1 MIVTVDSSH
10 YVYRRDGTC
19 SFHPGPNTKPLG
31 TWVTGPAGSLEF
43 RCYNPAM
50 MGFRGAGPGRSVFV
64 AVFVVGML
72 AAGLY
77 AAQSSTKPTGAISV
91 QQILDKNLAAMGGL
105 EKLGETKTLEVGGSF
120 GLNPYHSS
128 GDFRFI
134 FKAPTSDLFRLDY
147 VSHGQTMTILHNG
160 KLFTKQSGGKAFA
173 MNGIT
178 DGVMEEAW
186 RHLIEPNV
194 GGYLSVTLTGLA
206 QTQGK
211 WAYALRFV
219 PLKGDS
225 HIRYYDAESFLVT
238 QIEMVQRLKSTD
250 GGADSGYKVYVEF
263 EDCRP
268 TDGLRFP
275 RLLTGASEQGNLE
288 FRVTSV
294 RTNVPVDDAL
304 FQ

>member
-1 MIVTVDSSH
+1 
-10 YVYRRDGTC
+10 
-19 SFHPGPNTKPLG
+19 
-31 TWVTGPAGSLEF
+31 
-43 RCYNPAM
+43 M
-50 MGFRGAGPGRSVFV
+50 MGFRGAGPARSVFV

-105 EKLGETKTLEVGGSF
+105 EKSRETKTLEVGGSF

-128 GDFRFI
+128 GDFGFI

-160 KLFTKQSGGKAFA
+160 KLFT
-173 MNGIT
+173 
-178 DGVMEEAW
+178 AW

-194 GGYLSVTLTGLA
+194 DGYLSVTLTGLA
-206 QTQGK
+206 QIQGK

-263 EDCRP
+263 EDYRP

-294 RTNVPVDDAL
+294 RTNVPVDDST

>member
-1 MIVTVDSSH
+1 
-10 YVYRRDGTC
+10 
-19 SFHPGPNTKPLG
+19 
-31 TWVTGPAGSLEF
+31 
-43 RCYNPAM
+43 M
-50 MGFRGAGPGRSVFV
+50 MGFRGAGPARSVFV

-105 EKLGETKTLEVGGSF
+105 EKLRETKTLEVGGSF

-128 GDFRFI
+128 GDFGFI

-194 GGYLSVTLTGLA
+194 DGYLSVT
-206 QTQGK
+206 
-211 WAYALRFV
+211 
-219 PLKGDS
+219 
-225 HIRYYDAESFLVT
+225 
-238 QIEMVQRLKSTD
+238 D
-250 GGADSGYKVYVEF
+250 GAGTDSGQVGVRSAI
-263 EDCRP
+263 CSAQR
-268 TDGLRFP
+268 RFP
-275 RLLTGASEQGNLE
+275 HSLLRRGELPGHANRNGPKAEVNGRRGRQRIQSLC
-288 FRVTSV
+288 
-294 RTNVPVDDAL
+294 
-304 FQ
+304 